1 MQKNIVKSVGKLLMN
16 LTGLVMS
23 VLQEQPI
30 KIPLTNLVTFITR
43 PVKINH
49 VSTKDC

>member
-1 MQKNIVKSVGKLLMN
+1 MSVSKLLMN

-23 VLQEQPI
+23 VLQEQPV
-30 KIPLTNLVTFITR
+30 KILLTNPVTFTTR